1 MKYRTVRQIAASI
14 LGSVAGVSSVSA
26 CDLCA
31 IYGASSDRN
40 TATGP
45 VFTVRVMI
53 PEEERRRLGGA
64 QLVAGMPADL
74 FMKTGSHTMLSYLFK
89 PITEQLGHAFIER

>member
-1 MKYRTVRQIAASI
+1 MGQTALVAFSALNSRTAPKLNGVVSYVSADASKERDQIAP
-14 LGSVAGVSSVSA
+14 
-26 CDLCA
+26 
-31 IYGASSDRN
+31 
-40 TATGP
+40 TGP